1 MTSEPRARERATIED
16 VARAASV
23 SRQTVSNV
31 VNAPERVAPET
42 LERVRREIARLGF
55 RPSRAAQQLKK
66 ERAGAWALEI
76 DSRGFG
82 RLGAVLDSFLV
93 SLTTGSRR
101 HGSHIVPFTAPDPA
115 DPIPSYE
122 DLVASR
128 IADGFV
134 LTDTRHGDPRPA
146 WLEANQVP
154 YAAFG
159 RVWDDPT
166 VTSWVDVDG
175 ASGVDAAVRH
185 LAHQGYNRIGFLG
198 WPEGSPV
205 GDDRRAGWAGA
216 TAELGLAHPEW
227 NATAHQVLESASAAA
242 GPLIDVLGRGGALVC
257 ASDALALG
265 AWRVLIERGMR
276 PGPDFGL
283 VGFDDTDI
291 ADALDLTSLRQP
303 LDEVADH
310 VLHML
315 GIGAAPH
322 AAATPGLLLIPE
334 LVVRSSSNPRGRPHE
349 PEREVT

>member
-1 MTSEPRARERATIED
+1 MSSQPRARSRATIND

-31 VNAPERVAPET
+31 VNAPDRVAPDT
-42 LERVRREIARLGF
+42 LERVQREIARLGF
-55 RPSRAAQQLKK
+55 HPSRAAQQLKA
-66 ERAGAWALEI
+66 ERAGAWGLEI
-76 DSRGFG
+76 NSHGFG

-115 DPIPSYE
+115 SPIPSYE
-122 DLVASR
+122 NLVSGR

-134 LTDTRHGDPRPA
+134 LTDTRHDDPRPA
-146 WLEANQVP
+146 WLDANNVP

-159 RVWDDPT
+159 RVWDDPS

-175 ASGVDAAVRH
+175 ASGVDGAVRH
-185 LAHQGYNRIGFLG
+185 LADQGYERIGFLG

-205 GDDRRAGWAGA
+205 GDDRRSGWARA

-227 NATAHQVLESASAAA
+227 HASSHQVLDSASAAA
-242 GPLIDVLGRGGALVC
+242 APLIDVLGRGGALVC

-265 AWRVLIERGMR
+265 AWTVLTERGMR
-276 PGPDFGL
+276 SGADFGL

-303 LDEVADH
+303 LDEAADH
-310 VLHML
+310 ILHLL

-322 AAATPGLLLIPE
+322 TPATQGLLLNPE
-334 LVVRSSSNPRGRPHE
+334 LVIRSSSKPAGDRTNRK
-349 PEREVT
+349 REVT